1 MPAMILQLIRA
12 VALVILCLV
21 VCCRGQKIIP
31 VAVGREGDD
40 LKLQFSPEEVFA
52 EVGDMIQF
60 QFYPV
65 VRSLLPFFFLSVT
78 VNY

>member
-1 MPAMILQLIRA
+1 MSIHQLIRT
-12 VALVILCLV
+12 VALIVLCLV
-21 VCCRGQKIIP
+21 VYCHGQKIIP

-40 LKLQFSPEEVFA
+40 LKLRFSPEETFA

-65 VRSLLPFFFLSVT
+65 VRSLLFSWSIVT
-78 VNY
+78 DSQ

>member
-1 MPAMILQLIRA
+1 MSVHQLIRA
-12 VALVILCLV
+12 VALVVIYLV
-21 VCCRGQKIIP
+21 VYCHGQKTIP

-40 LKLQFSPEEVFA
+40 LKLRFSPEEVFA

-65 VRSLLPFFFLSVT
+65 VRLNVTFFSFLV
-78 VNY
+78 YRY